1 MNILNKKV
9 YTLLGGERKHKRRIM
24 KQIILVTHGDFAKG
38 ILTSVKLVMGETD
51 YIEFVSISA
60 RETIPEI
67 TGMIKA
73 KMKPYSRDAVTVIIS
88 DIAGGSTTRAAME
101 LMDTEKS
108 IYLITGLNLGL
119 LLEIAMLPLCGEQ
132 QSDRQA
138 LKNAIESSKNTMSL
152 VNDLL
157 EANRDLSVDS
167 EEL

>member
-1 MNILNKKV
+1 
-9 YTLLGGERKHKRRIM
+9 M

-51 YIEFVSISA
+51 YIDFVSISA
-60 RETIPEI
+60 KETIPEI
-67 TGMIKA
+67 TGMIET
-73 KMKPYSRDAVTVIIS
+73 KMKNYSRDTITVIIS

-101 LMDTEKS
+101 LMDTKKS

-119 LLEIAMLPLCGEQ
+119 LLEIAMLPLCGEEQ
-132 QSDRQA
+132 ADRQA
-138 LKNAIESSKNTMSL
+138 LKSAVENAKNTMSL

-157 EANRDLSVDS
+157 DANMNQPAES

>member
-1 MNILNKKV
+1 
-9 YTLLGGERKHKRRIM
+9 M

-51 YIEFVSISA
+51 YIDFVSISA
-60 RETIPEI
+60 KETIPEI
-67 TGMIKA
+67 TGMIEA
-73 KMKPYSRDAVTVIIS
+73 KMKNYSRDTITVIIS

-101 LMDTEKS
+101 LMDTKKS

-119 LLEIAMLPLCGEQ
+119 LLEIAMLPLCGEEQ
-132 QSDRQA
+132 ADRQA
-138 LKNAIESSKNTMSL
+138 LKSAVENAKNTMTL

-157 EANRDLSVDS
+157 DANMNQPAES

>member
-1 MNILNKKV
+1 
-9 YTLLGGERKHKRRIM
+9 M

-51 YIEFVSISA
+51 YIEYVSISA
-60 RETIPEI
+60 KETIPEI

-73 KMKPYSRDAVTVIIS
+73 KMKPYSKDTVTVIIS

-101 LMDTEKS
+101 LADTEKG

-119 LLEIAMLPLCGEQ
+119 LLEIAMHPLCGEQ
-132 QSDRQA
+132 HLVRQA

-157 EANRDLSVDS
+157 EANRDLPVDS

>member
-1 MNILNKKV
+1 
-9 YTLLGGERKHKRRIM
+9 M
-24 KQIILVTHGDFAKG
+24 KQIILVTHGDLAKG

-60 RETIPEI
+60 KETIPEI

-73 KMKPYSRDAVTVIIS
+73 KMKHYSRDAVTVIIS

-119 LLEIAMLPLCGEQ
+119 LLEIAMLPLSGEQ

-138 LKNAIESSKNTMSL
+138 LKNAIENSKNTMSL

-157 EANRDLSVDS
+157 EANGNLSLDS

>member
-1 MNILNKKV
+1 
-9 YTLLGGERKHKRRIM
+9 M

-51 YIEFVSISA
+51 YIDFVSISA
-60 RETIPEI
+60 KETIPEI
-67 TGMIKA
+67 TGMIET
-73 KMKPYSRDAVTVIIS
+73 KMKNYSRDTITVIIS

-101 LMDTEKS
+101 LMDTKKS

-119 LLEIAMLPLCGEQ
+119 LLEIAMLPLCGEEQ
-132 QSDRQA
+132 ADRQA
-138 LKNAIESSKNTMSL
+138 LKSAVENAKNTMTL

-157 EANRDLSVDS
+157 DANMNQPAES